1 MAAPRLNGP
10 FKYRSSVETDIRRT
24 FQRVRRQLAE
34 AAAATVEPPAPAP
47 ALPAADVTTTPRVRR
62 VL

>member
-34 AAAATVEPPAPAP
+34 AAAATVELPTPAP
-47 ALPAADVTTTPRVRR
+47 ALPATDVTTTPRVRR
-62 VL
+62 VR